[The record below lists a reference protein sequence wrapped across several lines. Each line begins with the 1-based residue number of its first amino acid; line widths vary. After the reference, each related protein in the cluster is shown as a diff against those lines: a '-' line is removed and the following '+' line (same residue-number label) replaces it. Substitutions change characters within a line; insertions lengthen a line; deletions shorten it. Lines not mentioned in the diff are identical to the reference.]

1 MINLQLQLCAFNNLT
16 AKHLHIKRELFKEYR
31 KPMKNKMD
39 MIKNTEVYVYTIS
52 HSGIPQEEGD
62 AVNFQLEE
70 ERKKEQN
77 ENGRNCLTRM
87 RRSPNTATMV
97 LFTVVFLDG
106 MHLTSLGIFIL
117 LHKLYT

>member
-1 MINLQLQLCAFNNLT
+1 MCFNNLA
-16 AKHLHIKRELFKEYR
+16 AKHLPIKRDTLKEYR
-31 KPMKNKMD
+31 KPMKTKMD
-39 MIKNTEVYVYTIS
+39 TTKNTEDYVYTIS

-62 AVNFQLEE
+62 AAHFQLEG

-77 ENGRNCLTRM
+77 KGERNCLTRI

-106 MHLTSLGIFIL
+106 MLLTSLGISSFF
-117 LHKLYT
+117 LYKVYR

>member
-1 MINLQLQLCAFNNLT
+1 
-16 AKHLHIKRELFKEYR
+16 
-31 KPMKNKMD
+31 MD
-39 MIKNTEVYVYTIS
+39 TIKNTQVYVYTIS

-62 AVNFQLEE
+62 AVNCQLEE

-77 ENGRNCLTRM
+77 ENGRNCLTKM

-106 MHLTSLGIFIL
+106 MLLTSLGIFTFVAQIIQIT
-117 LHKLYT
+117 LHR

>member
-1 MINLQLQLCAFNNLT
+1 MQLCAFNNLT
-16 AKHLHIKRELFKEYR
+16 AKHLHIKRETFKEYR

-39 MIKNTEVYVYTIS
+39 MIKDTEVYVYTIS

-62 AVNFQLEE
+62 AINFQLEE

-77 ENGRNCLTRM
+77 ENGRNRLTKM

-97 LFTVVFLDG
+97 LFTVIFLDG
-106 MHLTSLGIFIL
+106 MLFTSLGIFIL